1 MIDLLHHV
9 GIVVRDADEA
19 LGFYRDVMGLTV
31 AKDEVVE
38 EQGVRGVL
46 LPVGEN
52 EIELLQ
58 PVRDGTG
65 VARFLESRGPTLHHI
80 CLRTDD
86 IRAELARIRA
96 LGVELIDEEPR
107 YGLAGEIAFLHPRS
121 MHGVLVEL
129 AEVEDRHASPEKGFD
144 HIACRVSDYEAAR
157 QRWGEVAGL
166 EEHAQL
172 RNEETGMLIGQ
183 FPIGQCMLEL
193 LAPDGPDSALG
204 EQPEGASPMVAIA
217 VRTSMRRLPA
227 TARPGWTCRTRRWAC
242 CRGRGAPGSARRRR
256 SGSASSCWSTSAEL
270 VGRLSASARAW

>member
-9 GIVVRDADEA
+9 GIVVPDADEA
-19 LGFYRDVMGLTV
+19 LAFYRDIMGLEV
-31 AKDEVVE
+31 GKDEVVE

-58 PVRDGTG
+58 PVRDDTG
-65 VARFLESRGPTLHHI
+65 VARFLESRGPTLHHY

-86 IRAELARIRA
+86 IRAELARIKA

-107 YGLAGEIAFLHPRS
+107 YGLAGEIAFLHPS
-121 MHGVLVEL
+121 AMYGVLVEL
-129 AEVEDRHASPEKGFD
+129 AEVADHHTSPDKGFD
-144 HIACRVSDYEAAR
+144 HVACRVNDYEAAR

-172 RNEETGMLIGQ
+172 HAEEARMLIGQ

-193 LAPDGPDSALG
+193 IAPDGPDSPLAG
-204 EQPEGASPMVAIA
+204 QRDGASPMVAIEVA
-217 VRTSMRRLPA
+217 ALDAEIARYRAAGIDLPDGEA
-227 TARPGWTCRTRRWAC
+227 GVLPGTRR
-242 CRGRGAPGSARRRR
+242 
-256 SGSASSCWSTSAEL
+256 STIGDDQAFGIRVQLIEY
-270 VGRLSASARAW
+270 V

>member
-9 GIVVRDADEA
+9 GIVVPDADEA

-58 PVRDGTG
+58 PVRDDTG

-96 LGVELIDEEPR
+96 LGLELIDEEPR

-129 AEVEDRHASPEKGFD
+129 AEVEDRHASSEKGFD
-144 HIACRVSDYEAAR
+144 HLAARVADYEAAR
-157 QRWGEVAGL
+157 ARWGEVAGL

-172 RNEETGMLIGQ
+172 HVEETGMLIGQ

-193 LAPDGPDSALG
+193 LAPDGPDSPLASG
-204 EQPEGASPMVAIA
+204 EQREGASPMVAIEVA
-217 VRTSMRRLPA
+217 DLDAEVARYRAAGLDVPDAEAGVLPG
-227 TARPGWTCRTRRWAC
+227 T
-242 CRGRGAPGSARRRR
+242 RR
-256 SGSASSCWSTSAEL
+256 SGIGAEQAYGIRIQL
-270 VGRLSASARAW
+270 LEYV

>member
-9 GIVVRDADEA
+9 GIVVPDADEA

-46 LPVGEN
+46 LPFGEN
-52 EIELLQ
+52 EYELLQ
-58 PVRDGTG
+58 PVRDDTG

-129 AEVEDRHASPEKGFD
+129 AEVEDRHASSAKGFD
-144 HIACRVSDYEAAR
+144 HLAARVTDYEAAR
-157 QRWGEVAGL
+157 ARWGEVAGL
-166 EEHAQL
+166 EEHAQIHV
-172 RNEETGMLIGQ
+172 EESGMLIGQ

-193 LAPDGPDSALG
+193 LAPDGPDSPLASG
-204 EQPEGASPMVAIA
+204 EQREGASPMTAIEVADLDAEIA
-217 VRTSMRRLPA
+217 RYRAAGLDVPDAVVGVLP
-227 TARPGWTCRTRRWAC
+227 GTRRSEI
-242 CRGRGAPGSARRRR
+242 SADQAFGIRIQLL
-256 SGSASSCWSTSAEL
+256 EY
-270 VGRLSASARAW
+270 VG

>member
-96 LGVELIDEEPR
+96 LGVELIDAEPR

-217 VRTSMRRLPA
+217 VPDLDAEIARYRAAGLDVPDAQVGVLPG
-227 TARPGWTCRTRRWAC
+227 T
-242 CRGRGAPGSARRRR
+242 RR
-256 SGSASSCWSTSAEL
+256 SGIGAEQAFGIRIQL
-270 VGRLSASARAW
+270 LEYVG